1 MKAEKFLVTGGA
13 GFIGSNISQELINQG
28 AKVRI
33 LDNFATGYRQ
43 NLEELKGDFEFVEG
57 DINDPEA
64 VKKAVDGIEVVF
76 HEAALPAVLRS
87 VTHPLETH
95 HACVNG
101 TLSMLMAA
109 RDAGVKRLIYAAS
122 SAAYGNTLVL
132 PKVESMEPNPASP
145 YGGAK
150 LMAEYYCR
158 IFSHVYAPF
167 ETISLRYF
175 NVFGP
180 RQDPSSQYSGV
191 ISQFINAV
199 ASDRTPIIFGDGEQT
214 RDFTFVANIVDA
226 NIKAA
231 QTTKGV
237 GEVINVANG
246 ERVSLK
252 HVLDTVKLILEKPDA
267 QPEYQPTR
275 QGDIKDSQ
283 ADNTKAKDLL
293 GYEKLVDF
301 EEGLRRT
308 IEWWK
313 TSRFNQS

>member
-1 MKAEKFLVTGGA
+1 MKNRMLVTGGA
-13 GFIGSNISQELINQG
+13 GFIGSNIAEELLRQG
-28 AKVRI
+28 AKVVI
-33 LDNFATGYRQ
+33 LDNFATGHRE
-43 NLEELKGDFEFVEG
+43 NLDELKGDFDFIEG
-57 DINDPEA
+57 DINDQE
-64 VKKAVDGIEVVF
+64 VLKKALDDVEIVF

-101 TLSMLMAA
+101 TLSLLMAA
-109 RDAGVKRLIYAAS
+109 KDAGVKRLIYAAS

-132 PKVESMEPNPASP
+132 PKVETMSPMPASP

-158 IFSHVYAPF
+158 IFAYVYGF

-191 ISQFINAV
+191 ISQFINSV
-199 ASDRTPIIFGDGEQT
+199 ASGKTPVIYGDGEQS
-214 RDFTFVANIVDA
+214 RDFTFVANIVNA
-226 NIKAA
+226 NLKAA
-231 QTTKGV
+231 QATQGI

-246 ERVSLK
+246 ERVTLNQ
-252 HVLDTVKLILEKPDA
+252 VLETIKKILDKPDVR
-267 QPEYQPTR
+267 PEFKDNRP
-275 QGDIKDSQ
+275 GDIKDSQ
-283 ADNTKAKDLL
+283 ADNRKAVEYL

-301 EEGLRRT
+301 EEGLRKT
-308 IEWWK
+308 IDWWK
-313 TSRFNQS
+313 SSRFAKV

>member
-1 MKAEKFLVTGGA
+1 MKNRMLVTGGA
-13 GFIGSNISQELINQG
+13 GFIGSNIAEELLRQG
-28 AKVRI
+28 AKVVI
-33 LDNFATGYRQ
+33 LDNFATGHRE
-43 NLEELKGDFEFVEG
+43 NLDELKGDFDFIEG
-57 DINDPEA
+57 DINDQEA
-64 VKKAVDGIEVVF
+64 LKKALDDVEIIF

-101 TLSMLMAA
+101 TLSLLMAA
-109 RDAGVKRLIYAAS
+109 KDAGVKRLIYAAS

-132 PKVESMEPNPASP
+132 PKVETMSPMPASP

-158 IFSHVYAPF
+158 IFAHVYGF

-191 ISQFINAV
+191 ISQFINSV
-199 ASDRTPIIFGDGEQT
+199 ASGKTPVIYGDGEQS
-214 RDFTFVANIVDA
+214 RDFTFVANIVNA
-226 NIKAA
+226 NLKAA
-231 QTTKGV
+231 QATQGV

-246 ERVSLK
+246 ERVTLNQ
-252 HVLDTVKLILEKPDA
+252 VLETIKKILDKPDVR
-267 QPEYQPTR
+267 PEFKDNRP
-275 QGDIKDSQ
+275 GDIKDSQ
-283 ADNTKAKDLL
+283 ADNRKAVEML

-301 EEGLRRT
+301 EEGLRKT
-308 IEWWK
+308 IDWWK
-313 TSRFNQS
+313 TSRFAASS

>member
-1 MKAEKFLVTGGA
+1 MKTNRFLVTGGA
-13 GFIGSNISQELINQG
+13 GFIGSNIAEELLSQG
-28 AKVRI
+28 ASVCI
-33 LDNFATGYRQ
+33 LDNFATGHRE
-43 NLEELKGDFEFVEG
+43 NLEELKGDFDFVEG

-64 VKKAVDGIEVVF
+64 LKKALEGVEIVF

-95 HACVNG
+95 NACVNG
-101 TLSMLMAA
+101 TLSLLIAA

-122 SAAYGNTLVL
+122 SAAYGNTLTL
-132 PKVESMEPNPASP
+132 PKVETMEPMPASP

-158 IFSHVYAPF
+158 IFSQVYAPF

-191 ISQFINAV
+191 ISQFINSV
-199 ASDRTPIIFGDGEQT
+199 ASGNTPKIFGDGEQT
-214 RDFTFVANIVDA
+214 RDFTFVANVVNA

-231 QTTKGV
+231 QATQGI

-252 HVLDTVKLILEKPDA
+252 HVLDTVKLILDKPDIE
-267 QPEYQPTR
+267 PEYFPTR
-275 QGDIKDSQ
+275 AGDIKDSQ
-283 ADNTKAKDLL
+283 ADNTKAIEYL

-301 EEGLRRT
+301 EEGLKRT
-308 IEWWK
+308 IDWWK
-313 TSRFNQS
+313 TSRFANQ